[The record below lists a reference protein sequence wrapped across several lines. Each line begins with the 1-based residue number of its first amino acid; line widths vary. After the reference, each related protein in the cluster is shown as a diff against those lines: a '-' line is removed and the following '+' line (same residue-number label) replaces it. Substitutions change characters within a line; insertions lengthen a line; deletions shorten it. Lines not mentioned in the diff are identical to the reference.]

1 VGACT
6 LVVVDMVRKN
16 AMGVVL
22 QITRLQIASSRRGTG
37 NTQVSGAE
45 NNPVSQGGRS
55 PTNAISRSNR
65 GGKRPQAGG
74 RVFSMR
80 GEEAEDPTVAV
91 LGTLLIKHLYVH
103 VLFDSGATYSLV
115 NPAFAKKLASK
126 PSEMDV
132 QLYVTTLLGSIYC
145 TDLVFKNCTVQLE
158 GRVLPVDLVH
168 LNKVMIKNKYP
179 FKFWRKRRRN
189 PEIERFR
196 VLRCYRNITRSQKQF
211 GN

>member
-1 VGACT
+1 MLRGIRDSKTSTPQRDGVKEYKLRQDKRLSPAINVGACT

-74 RVFSMR
+74 RVFS
-80 GEEAEDPTVAV
+80 
-91 LGTLLIKHLYVH
+91 
-103 VLFDSGATYSLV
+103 
-115 NPAFAKKLASK
+115 
-126 PSEMDV
+126 
-132 QLYVTTLLGSIYC
+132 
-145 TDLVFKNCTVQLE
+145 LE
-158 GRVLPVDLVH
+158 GEGLSLIH
-168 LNKVMIKNKYP
+168 I
-179 FKFWRKRRRN
+179 
-189 PEIERFR
+189 
-196 VLRCYRNITRSQKQF
+196 
-211 GN
+211 